1 MAFAWVTAFA
11 VTTAMKHL
19 NLLSLPLLLAV
30 LPAQR
35 TVIVDAANGPGT
47 NHTTLTAALADLQAN
62 DLIIVRAG
70 TYDGSF
76 KSTQH
81 SFGIQGEGGPVIQP
95 LAGAQHTMEFSFW
108 GGQYQ
113 HASFRDLRFESEST
127 GQWALCVGTNQ
138 NSWPAPAVHIEHCE
152 VVSQSPQ
159 ADRCGLLAQAIGLT
173 VRSCY
178 LNTTQIIDC
187 VASLEDVQIVG
198 HDATTYLGF
207 RQRAQTALD
216 VVRSEVW
223 LIDSS
228 LHAGSS
234 LGIYGEPASCL
245 GFADN
250 TFTRPSL
257 VHVCGATD
265 LLADAQPNSQW
276 PTPYVFQ
283 DYAPWYPLDPTVE
296 YEAGASFTPS
306 PAGPIW
312 SPGITQVARTITHQW
327 VTDALLGTTFFT
339 TVNSSVGDIVL
350 AYASMGSFAQ
360 RIGTYELFLDMATAV
375 PIGVAVLVPTTS
387 ASFAIAIPPTPSLRG
402 SVIEVTG
409 AALTPAMVLEV
420 SNPSAGLLR

>member
-1 MAFAWVTAFA
+1 MIRST
-11 VTTAMKHL
+11 
-19 NLLSLPLLLAV
+19 LLSFPLLLATV
-30 LPAQR
+30 TAQR
-35 TVIVDAANGPGT
+35 TVVVDAGSGPGT
-47 NHTTLTAALADLQAN
+47 NHTTLTAALADLQAD
-62 DLIIVRAG
+62 DLIILRAG
-70 TYDGSF
+70 TYDGSV

-81 SFGIQGEGGPVIQP
+81 SFSIQGEGNPVIQP
-95 LAGAQHTMEFSFW
+95 VVGAQHTMEFTFW

-113 HASFRDLRFESEST
+113 RANLRDLRFESEST

-138 NSWPAPAVHIEHCE
+138 NSWPAPTVHIEHCE
-152 VVSQSPQ
+152 VVSQSLL

-187 VASLEDVQIVG
+187 VASFEDVQIVG
-198 HDATTYLGF
+198 HDASNYLGF
-207 RQRAQTALD
+207 TQRAQTALD

-234 LGIYGEPASCL
+234 LSVYAEPASCL

-257 VHVCGATD
+257 VHICGQTD
-265 LLADAQPNSQW
+265 LVADAAPHSQW
-276 PTPYVFQ
+276 PVPYVFQ

-296 YEAGASFTPS
+296 YEAGSSFTPS
-306 PAGPIW
+306 PGGPVW
-312 SPGITQVARTITHQW
+312 SPGIVQTPRTITHQW

-339 TVNSSVGDIVL
+339 TVSSDVGNIVL
-350 AYASMGSFAQ
+350 AYASMGSHAQ

-375 PIGVAVLVPTTS
+375 PIGVAVLVPLTS
-387 ASFAIAIPPTPSLRG
+387 ASFPIAIPATPSLRG
-402 SVIEVTG
+402 AVVEVTG